1 MPLQYF
7 MNLANELIIKVD
19 FLRSIVQTVMSYYGR
34 GCYSH
39 RLILFINS
47 IASLDILWRFITVN
61 ITYSINAEFLV
72 PPIDDRLLLLE
83 IMLSFPV
90 IIFDTDID
98 NDVSFLSLDLGM
110 R

>member
-1 MPLQYF
+1 M
-7 MNLANELIIKVD
+7 
-19 FLRSIVQTVMSYYGR
+19 MSYYGR

-39 RLILFINS
+39 RLILFIS
-47 IASLDILWRFITVN
+47 YIANFDMLWRFITIN
-61 ITYSINAEFLV
+61 ITYYTNAVFLV
-72 PPIDDRLLLLE
+72 PIADDRLLLLE
-83 IMLSFPV
+83 IMLYFPL